1 MLDKNFKHPAWF
13 NGERMTVKQFLDY
26 VLSHSGD
33 FIIKE
38 KSKATASDLL
48 ADPEKEYYLSDRRY
62 SMKLGYQERN
72 YLAEND
78 EYFRSKLPQ
87 VNKNYMMAVI
97 AVSNEPI
104 QYDGDLA
111 SFSR

>member
-1 MLDKNFKHPAWF
+1 MLDKNFKHSAWF
-13 NGERMTVKQFLDY
+13 KGESITVKQFLDY
-26 VLSHSGD
+26 VLSHSTD

-38 KSKATASDLL
+38 KSKANSSDLF
-48 ADPEKEYYLSDRRY
+48 AEPEREYYLSDRRY

-72 YLAEND
+72 YLAEHD
-78 EYFRSKLPQ
+78 KYFRSKLPP

-104 QYDGDLA
+104 QYDGDLV

>member
-13 NGERMTVKQFLDY
+13 NGESMTVKQFLDY

-38 KSKATASDLL
+38 KSKANASDLF
-48 ADPEKEYYLSDRRY
+48 AEPEKEFYLSDRRY

-72 YLAEND
+72 YLAEHD

-87 VNKNYMMAVI
+87 VIKNYMDVVI
-97 AVSNEPI
+97 AASNEPL
-104 QYDGDLA
+104 QYDGDLV

>member
-1 MLDKNFKHPAWF
+1 MLNKTFKHSAWF
-13 NGERMTVKQFLDY
+13 KGESMTVKQFLDY

-33 FIIKE
+33 FIVKE
-38 KSKATASDLL
+38 KSKAIASDLL

-72 YLAEND
+72 YLAEHN

-87 VNKNYMMAVI
+87 VITNYMDVVI
-97 AVSNEPI
+97 AASNEPI
-104 QYDGDLA
+104 QYDGDLV